1 MCQGCVQHFFVHYA
15 YTTDSSTQTDESLCV
30 PFIKGDVHCLT
41 VLGLEVKYKEH
52 KHRDHTAG
60 CRPPGRLPP
69 GRPAAQG
76 APPPSLL
83 HSDKEP
89 VSSLSA
95 YDMSCVLVLA
105 EKERPPAG
113 PRGLGISASTPT
125 VVHHSSPYRLLSSSI
140 TQPPSLKKAGHCPV
154 SWLPPS
160 V

>member
-69 GRPAAQG
+69 ARPAATRQAG
-76 APPPSLL
+76 CSRC
-83 HSDKEP
+83 
-89 VSSLSA
+89 SS
-95 YDMSCVLVLA
+95 
-105 EKERPPAG
+105 
-113 PRGLGISASTPT
+113 
-125 VVHHSSPYRLLSSSI
+125 
-140 TQPPSLKKAGHCPV
+140 TQPLTLRQRACIFSVSL
-154 SWLPPS
+154 
-160 V
+160 